1 MIRNQDLNKS
11 KQKLLFFL
19 TVLLMCIYLL
29 WRALFTIPLHS
40 GVLSFILGVL
50 LLYSEGITA
59 FTTFELFYRRI
70 KGSKIELQIPVLTDE
85 MYPHIDVFIA
95 THNEPIDLL
104 FKTVNAC
111 TYMDYPDKNKVHIY
125 LSDDTNRAEVAALAR
140 EFGVGYI
147 GMTENKHAKSGNLNH
162 ALSKT
167 NSPLIATFDADM
179 IPKSTFLM
187 KTVPY
192 FYLPMLKKNEHGKWI
207 EREKEEIDDNY
218 KIGFIQTPQS
228 FYNPDLFQ
236 FNLYGERTIPNEQ
249 DFFSKEINVMR
260 NSSNAVAYTG
270 SNTVISRKALE
281 DIGGF
286 PTNTITEDFQVGL
299 MIQSKGYTTYSTE
312 EPQAAGLSATTIQSM
327 LSQRIRWGR
336 GVIQSVKNTNVLF
349 NKGLTWDAKISYTVC
364 YLYWWS
370 FFNRLIFILS
380 PILFALFDI
389 MIVDC
394 AFWDLL
400 LFWLPSYSLYSI
412 SMRYLSS
419 DLRNQ
424 RWCQIID
431 TILAPYLII
440 PVLLE
445 TVGIKEKKFKVTS
458 KNKEAQS
465 FGANFKY
472 AIPHLIL
479 VVLSVAAI
487 IRFTN
492 GKYGWALLYSS
503 VIIFW
508 LLNNLITLIY
518 AAFFIS
524 GRKSYRQ
531 AERFDAQE
539 DVEVLYNNKLIYG
552 KTVNVSEGGLAFAL
566 EYPEYIPDQAPVT
579 FRVKTNKYIAQFEG
593 SIVYVKE
600 VDSKWQY
607 SVKITSI
614 NHENFCSYLQIVHDR
629 DHSLPKQMDLWV
641 TAADDITRNAKVRLE
656 KQKVDKRTLPRIQMN
671 KQIEFEGGY
680 KGRIRDFNYQYMRIE
695 GLGANINTLCYY
707 SDKFQLKIKLKL
719 IGEKS
724 HVDSDSRLYKV
735 INYASIIK
743 NKHLPRLVNDW
754 MDTTPIDQKDNVE
767 TEVVLAGGVEAC

>member
-1 MIRNQDLNKS
+1 
-11 KQKLLFFL
+11 
-19 TVLLMCIYLL
+19 
-29 WRALFTIPLHS
+29 
-40 GVLSFILGVL
+40 
-50 LLYSEGITA
+50 
-59 FTTFELFYRRI
+59 
-70 KGSKIELQIPVLTDE
+70 
-85 MYPHIDVFIA
+85 
-95 THNEPIDLL
+95 
-104 FKTVNAC
+104 
-111 TYMDYPDKNKVHIY
+111 
-125 LSDDTNRAEVAALAR
+125 
-140 EFGVGYI
+140 
-147 GMTENKHAKSGNLNH
+147 
-162 ALSKT
+162 
-167 NSPLIATFDADM
+167 
-179 IPKSTFLM
+179 
-187 KTVPY
+187 
-192 FYLPMLKKNEHGKWI
+192 
-207 EREKEEIDDNY
+207 
-218 KIGFIQTPQS
+218 
-228 FYNPDLFQ
+228 
-236 FNLYGERTIPNEQ
+236 
-249 DFFSKEINVMR
+249 
-260 NSSNAVAYTG
+260 
-270 SNTVISRKALE
+270 
-281 DIGGF
+281 
-286 PTNTITEDFQVGL
+286 
-299 MIQSKGYTTYSTE
+299 
-312 EPQAAGLSATTIQSM
+312 
-327 LSQRIRWGR
+327 
-336 GVIQSVKNTNVLF
+336 
-349 NKGLTWDAKISYTVC
+349 
-364 YLYWWS
+364 
-370 FFNRLIFILS
+370 
-380 PILFALFDI
+380 
-389 MIVDC
+389 
-394 AFWDLL
+394 
-400 LFWLPSYSLYSI
+400 
-412 SMRYLSS
+412 MRYLSS

-518 AAFFIS
+518 AVFFIS

-539 DVEVLYNNKLIYG
+539 HVEVLYDNKSIHG

-614 NHENFCSYLQIVHDR
+614 NHDNFCSYLQIVYDR

-656 KQKVDKRTLPRIQMN
+656 KQKVDKRTLPRIQLN

-735 INYASIIK
+735 TNYASIIK